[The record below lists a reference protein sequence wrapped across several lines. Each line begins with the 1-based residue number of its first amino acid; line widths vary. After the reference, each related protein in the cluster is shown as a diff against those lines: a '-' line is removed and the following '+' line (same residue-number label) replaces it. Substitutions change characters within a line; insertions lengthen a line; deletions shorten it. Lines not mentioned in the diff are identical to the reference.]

1 MHDARAAAA
10 IGIWQSRF
18 SGVCDEMGAA
28 LRRAAYSPNVKER
41 EDYSCALFAADGELI
56 GQAEHIP
63 VHLGSMAA
71 SVRSAI
77 EAFGDLAEGDQVLVN
92 DPFCGGT
99 HLNDITFVAAVR
111 GQDGALLG
119 YVANRAHHADVGG
132 SVPGSLSA
140 TAVDS
145 VAEGLC
151 LPPIRAV
158 RGGAWDGDIR
168 ALLLANTRTPEERA
182 GDLDAQ
188 WGANRLGARRLG
200 ELAAKHGRESL
211 AWAMR
216 LVCDYAEQAM
226 RVELHAAS
234 KGLAAELSCEDFLEA
249 ADGSLV
255 PIRVVVRIDEGGM
268 EADFRGTGRARPG
281 VPSGVRA
288 VTQACLEFAAR
299 SITSGDI
306 PRNGGAARVLRLR
319 TEPGSVVDARAPVPV
334 GAGNVEA
341 SQRIADVLLAA
352 LAPAF
357 PTRIGAASQ
366 GTMNNLLIG
375 SVPGPGQPFVYY
387 ETIGGG
393 QGGRPGQAGQSGIHT
408 GMTNT
413 ANTPIEALE
422 HAYPL
427 RVEAYRLRS
436 GSGGAG
442 EHPGGE
448 GIERIVRLLEDSQ
461 VTLLAGRRAMGPRGL
476 AGGAAGAPGED
487 RIRTPEGVERV
498 WQPLSTQQ
506 LPAGTQLVLRTP
518 GGGGYGGLES
528 AAPATVGASSKN
540 AVKAVGDPE

>member
-1 MHDARAAAA
+1 MSDARNSAA
-10 IGIWQSRF
+10 IWIWQSRF

-41 EDYSCALFAADGELI
+41 EDYSCALFSADGELI

-77 EAFGDLAEGDQVLVN
+77 DVFEELADGDQVVVN
-92 DPFCGGT
+92 DPFRGGT

-111 GQDGALLG
+111 ASEGKLLG

-140 TAVDS
+140 AAIDS
-145 VAEGLC
+145 VSEGLC

-158 RGGAWDGDIR
+158 RGGAWDADIR
-168 ALLLANTRTPEERA
+168 SLLLANTRTPDERA

-188 WGANRLGARRLG
+188 WGANRLGARRLA
-200 ELAAKHGRESL
+200 ELADAHGRESL
-211 AWAMR
+211 ASAMQM
-216 LVCDYAEQAM
+216 VCDYAERAM
-226 RVELHAAS
+226 RVELQAAS
-234 KGLAAELSCEDFLEA
+234 AGLEEELECEDFLEA
-249 ADGSLV
+249 ADGGLV
-255 PIRVVVRIDEGGM
+255 PIRVVIRIDADGL
-268 EADFRGTGRARPG
+268 EADFRGTGPARPG
-281 VPSGVRA
+281 VPSGVFA

-319 TEPGSVVDARAPVPV
+319 TEPGSVVDARAPIPV
-334 GAGNVEA
+334 GVGNVEA
-341 SQRIADVLLAA
+341 SQRIADVLLEA

-357 PTRIGAASQ
+357 PGAIGAGSQ

-375 SVPGPGQPFVYY
+375 SVPGVGRPFVYY

-393 QGGRPGQAGQSGIHT
+393 QGGRPGKPGQSGIHT

-413 ANTPIEALE
+413 ANTPVEALE

-427 RVEAYRLRS
+427 FVETYRLRS
-436 GSGGAG
+436 GSGGRG
-442 EHPGGE
+442 EQPGGE
-448 GIERIVRLLEDSQ
+448 GIERVVRLLEDSQ
-461 VTLLAGRRAMGPRGL
+461 VTLLAGRRATGPRGR
-476 AGGAAGAPGED
+476 AGGSAGACGED
-487 RIRTPEGVERV
+487 SVRTPEGAERV
-498 WQPLSTQQ
+498 LEPLSTQL
-506 LPAGTQLVLRTP
+506 LPAGTRLVIRTP
-518 GGGGYGGLES
+518 GGGGYG
-528 AAPATVGASSKN
+528 ASKN
-540 AVKAVGDPE
+540 SVEAVGDTE

>member
-1 MHDARAAAA
+1 MVDARESAA
-10 IGIWQSRF
+10 IGIWQGRF

-77 EAFGDLAEGDQVLVN
+77 DAFGELADGDQVIVN
-92 DPFCGGT
+92 DPFRGGT

-111 GQDGALLG
+111 ARGGVLLG

-140 TAVDS
+140 AAVDS

-158 RGGAWDGDIR
+158 RGGAWDADIR

-200 ELAAKHGRESL
+200 ELAANYGRESL
-211 AWAMR
+211 ASAME
-216 LVCDYAEQAM
+216 LVCDYAERAM
-226 RVELHAAS
+226 RAELFAS
-234 KGLAAELSCEDFLEA
+234 SSGLAAELASEDFLEA

-255 PIRVVVRIDEGGM
+255 PIRVVLRIDADGL
-268 EADFRGTGRARPG
+268 EADFRGTGPARPG

-375 SVPGPGQPFVYY
+375 SVPGAGRPFVYY

-393 QGGRPGQAGQSGIHT
+393 QGGRPHKAGQSGIHT

-436 GSGGAG
+436 GSGGDG
-442 EHPGGE
+442 KHPGGE
-448 GIERIVRLLEDSQ
+448 GIERVVRLLEDSQ

-476 AGGAAGAPGED
+476 AGGASGATGED
-487 RIRTPEGVERV
+487 SVRPPEGVERV
-498 WQPLSTQQ
+498 WDPLSTQ
-506 LPAGTQLVLRTP
+506 LLRAGTQLVIRTP
-518 GGGGYGGLES
+518 GGGGYGT
-528 AAPATVGASSKN
+528 PASKN
-540 AVKAVGDPE
+540 AVKSVRDPE